1 MIENLILLKYNR
13 WLIAGADFRGTGAQ
27 QIFPCWFLPNIRTNF
42 YITIKHHYNYTVL
55 SNMPIDKKSLIDI
68 RGMLWTRFRMIKKIL
83 PYHLAI
89 VLFDFDS
96 VSNTSI
102 WCREPV
108 KQQIKFVQ
116 RVAEDA
122 TSYLKR
128 VLYNAK
134 LPSKVD
140 HVVIPGFPDE
150 GIESWGLILYKYYF
164 IITI

>member
-1 MIENLILLKYNR
+1 V
-13 WLIAGADFRGTGAQ
+13 GADFWGTGAQ

-42 YITIKHHYNYTVL
+42 HITIKHHYNYTVL
-55 SNMPIDKKSLIDI
+55 SNMPIDIKSPVDN
-68 RGMLWTRFRMIKKIL
+68 RGMLWTRFGITEEIL

-89 VLFDFDS
+89 VLSDFDS
-96 VSNTSI
+96 VSNTRI
-102 WCREPV
+102 WCRKPV
-108 KQQIKFVQ
+108 KQQIKFAQ
-116 RVAEDA
+116 RVADNA

-134 LPSKVD
+134 LPSKVN
-140 HVVIPGFPDE
+140 HFVIPGFPDE